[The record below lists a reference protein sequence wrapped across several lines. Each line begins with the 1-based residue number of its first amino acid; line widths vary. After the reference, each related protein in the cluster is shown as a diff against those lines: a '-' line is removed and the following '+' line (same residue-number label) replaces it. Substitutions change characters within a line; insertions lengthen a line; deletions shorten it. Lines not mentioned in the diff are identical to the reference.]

1 MVDSPQSMIDQFR
14 DWYDYEKDSHRKVI
28 AALRAVPAESQAK
41 EGFQRAV
48 DLLSHIVGARTM
60 WLYRLG
66 VISEAPQKPFPQ
78 GLSLDIVEK
87 QLEEIENRWTEYL
100 SSLEDSDLAR
110 TFEYGSMEG
119 PRFRNR
125 VDEVLTQLFGHSSY
139 HRGQIAYLVRS
150 LGAQPAATDFI
161 LWARQPVQQRQAG
174 A

>member
-1 MVDSPQSMIDQFR
+1 MTDQFR

-28 AALRAVPAESQAK
+28 ASLRAVPGQSQAT
-41 EGFQRAV
+41 EAFQKAV
-48 DLLSHIVGARTM
+48 DLLSHIVGARTL

-66 VISEAPQKPFPQ
+66 VISEAPQTPFPQ
-78 GLSLDIVEK
+78 GLSLDVVEK
-87 QLEEIENRWTEYL
+87 QLEEIESRWTEYL
-100 SSLEDSDLAR
+100 SSLDESGLAR

-125 VDEVLTQLFGHSSY
+125 IDEVLTQLFGHSSY

-150 LGAQPAATDFI
+150 LGAQPAPTDFI